1 MSLSARARCRIP
13 LIFDLEFAT
22 EFMYKRYACLSLS
35 RPAPLLFPL
44 SFLKIPSFSFSF
56 TFLFFSFFC
65 DPRLIRIREERVRTR
80 DTFATTHVA
89 RVVLVTCLLQRYTR
103 ASCACMYRYIHRGQ
117 RQNVRETHTRA
128 RARAH
133 THICIQ
139 IRVHDYVLTVHRN
152 RKESRAAKVCASIA
166 LFTTAS
172 LRASTIISA
181 LACLSRNAFQCGF
194 SVAKPMSIC
203 RRQRLDDV

>member
-1 MSLSARARCRIP
+1 MSSDMSLSARARCRIP

-128 RARAH
+128 RAR
-133 THICIQ
+133 
-139 IRVHDYVLTVHRN
+139 
-152 RKESRAAKVCASIA
+152 KESRAAKVCASIA